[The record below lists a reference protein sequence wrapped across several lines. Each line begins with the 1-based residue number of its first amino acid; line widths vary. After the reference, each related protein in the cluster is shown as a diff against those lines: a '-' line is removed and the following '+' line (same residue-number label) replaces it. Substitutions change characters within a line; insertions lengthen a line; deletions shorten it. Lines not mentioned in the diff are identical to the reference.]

1 MGDGLAEEC
10 SGDYNVT
17 MKREDLSPTA
27 RWLILGGAAL
37 MLTFSMGMR
46 QSTGLF
52 QPHMIH
58 SIGITAADFSL
69 AVAIQNIVWGLTQPF
84 AGALIDRFGA
94 RWVCPAGVAIYGIG
108 MLVTAFA
115 GSALTVTFGIGI
127 CVGLALSCTASNP
140 TMAIT
145 SRTVSPA
152 RRSFAMGAVSSAGS
166 LGLMVTS
173 PLAQGVIVHAGWE
186 MAMLAFF
193 AITVVMLPA
202 AFMAGRSDRIERTMP
217 EGPEQSVT
225 QAVREAAS
233 HTGYVVMTIA
243 FFVCGLQLV
252 FLTTHLPTYL
262 DLCGIDP
269 SITAAA
275 LALIGLFNAIGSLVF
290 GWLGGIYPKHLL
302 LGGIYV
308 ARSLFIVAYFMTVPT
323 PATTLIF
330 AAAMGATW
338 LGVVPLL
345 NGLVIHLFGL
355 RYVATLAGVAFFSHQ
370 VGSFIGAY
378 GGGLIYTALGSYE
391 WAWKGA
397 VAIGLVAG
405 VFQMTMNTRPVERM
419 RVAQAAGTPAA

>member
-1 MGDGLAEEC
+1 
-10 SGDYNVT
+10 
-17 MKREDLSPTA
+17 
-27 RWLILGGAAL
+27 
-37 MLTFSMGMR
+37 
-46 QSTGLF
+46 
-52 QPHMIH
+52 
-58 SIGITAADFSL
+58 
-69 AVAIQNIVWGLTQPF
+69 
-84 AGALIDRFGA
+84 
-94 RWVCPAGVAIYGIG
+94 
-108 MLVTAFA
+108 
-115 GSALTVTFGIGI
+115 
-127 CVGLALSCTASNP
+127 
-140 TMAIT
+140 
-145 SRTVSPA
+145 
-152 RRSFAMGAVSSAGS
+152 
-166 LGLMVTS
+166 MVTS
-173 PLAQGVIVHAGWE
+173 PLAQGVIVNAGWE

-202 AFMAGRSDRIERTMP
+202 AVMAGRSDRIERVVP
-217 EGPEQSVT
+217 EGPDQSVT
-225 QAVREAAS
+225 QAVREATS
-233 HTGYVVMTIA
+233 HSGYMVMTMA

-275 LALIGLFNAIGSLVF
+275 LGLIGLFNAIGSLVF

-308 ARSLFIVAYFMTVPT
+308 ARSLFITAYFLSVPT
-323 PATTLIF
+323 PTTTLLF

-397 VAIGLVAG
+397 VAIGVVAG
-405 VFQMTMNTRPVERM
+405 VFQMMMNTRPVERM
-419 RVAQAAGTPAA
+419 RVAQAARGSVA